1 MDPVI
6 IAPIKKGIP
15 FIKEKLAGALKYA
28 T

>member
-15 FIKEKLAGALKYA
+15 FIEEKLAGALKYA